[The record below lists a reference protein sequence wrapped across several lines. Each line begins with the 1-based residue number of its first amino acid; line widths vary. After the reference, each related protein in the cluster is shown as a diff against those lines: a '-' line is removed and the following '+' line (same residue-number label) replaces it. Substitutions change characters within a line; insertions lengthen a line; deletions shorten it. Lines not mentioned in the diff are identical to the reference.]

1 MLDPR
6 LALMQERLNSLESNK
21 DMDSAKDAIRAVV
34 GLLVPNSDDLDFRL
48 FHDGDGKLTANASW
62 FFHDEEIAD
71 RRATYAVDV
80 PSDYNLDVKV
90 FGVAKPSMRTISW
103 AVGLTP
109 NFEDEPFNG
118 VFNVG
123 IDFFVPESKDRI
135 ILALSKNYV
144 IRTIELKGQLTA
156 TFLEIFSS
164 WLKIM
169 ETSSKAE
176 FHALLWNSLDLHPI
190 NKRFYEGISQ
200 RFITL
205 RQHLETSGVLDSHHS
220 AQFANRL
227 IGRVIFSWFLDKK
240 SLLNAEAGYF
250 SSTLFEDDTVYYRQK
265 LEPLFF
271 EVLNTPVGERIVSD
285 LLTPYLNGGLFE
297 PKKDDLYKSDI
308 LTFPRNYFDDLFDFL
323 RAYNFTTDESTSD
336 FQQVA
341 IDPEMLGRIFEN
353 LLAEVSEE
361 TGEQARKAKGAFY
374 TPREIVDFMC
384 KEALKSYL
392 RSKFPNDPNFDSRIY
407 QLVDATE
414 RQFQDQDHNWRRD
427 LKPYKD
433 QIIDALDNLKVFD
446 PACGSGAFPIGMMQL
461 LVRVYARLEPRFD
474 SHKAKLAIV
483 EKNIYGADIEP
494 MAVEISRLRAWLSL
508 VVELDSR
515 QKEVSPLPNLDFKF
529 VAANSLV
536 GLAKMEQLVF
546 FEDDNLDQKLQELR
560 LRYFSTK
567 SLTQKASLREKY
579 LSLVTQETALW
590 GESTRTSQLKGFRPF
605 EADSV
610 SPFFDPKHMF
620 GLEEFHIV
628 IGNPPYVRQEKVRY
642 KDSLRSYKVYG
653 GTSDLLT
660 YFFEKG
666 VNLLADHGTLSL
678 IVSSKF
684 GRALYGEKL
693 RELLSLSTTIDLI
706 VDHGGTQKFAA
717 AVNTWVVQVR
727 KQKPKPGSQV
737 RVILEE
743 EGQTREVSQ
752 TSLGAKE
759 WTFISDSDRTL
770 MDKLTNDFPPL
781 GESNVKINFGIK
793 TGCNEAYIVSGET
806 RAELLKQN
814 PGCQE
819 ILFPVL
825 KGRSL
830 GRFSHEPPSEW
841 IVVTKNG
848 IDVPT
853 QYPGVA
859 KYLEKMDI
867 ALSGKV
873 SNRGD
878 QGDHWM
884 NLRDCVY
891 YDDVEAEKIAWS
903 DMSAKGQFTRVPEGM
918 YVLNTAYMMRSI
930 HIEYFLG
937 ILNSSVVLAFM
948 RQTAS
953 LLGGSGIRWQR
964 HMVERI
970 PIPPVDSVPESLV
983 SRLKSL
989 VERRENSSGDD
1000 ALAIEAEIDAVVYE
1014 IYGLSQ
1020 PEIDLI
1026 GASVSQK

>member
-1 MLDPR
+1 MLDTR
-6 LALMQERLNSLESNK
+6 LTLMQERLNSLESNK

-34 GLLVPNSDDLDFRL
+34 GLLVSNSDELDFRL
-48 FHDGDGKLTANASW
+48 FRDGDGKLTANASW

-71 RRATYAVDV
+71 RRATYAFDV

-90 FGVAKPSMRTISW
+90 FGVVKPSMRTISW

-164 WLKIM
+164 WLKIG

-205 RQHLETSGVLDSHHS
+205 RQHLETSGALDSHHS

-227 IGRVIFSWFLDKK
+227 IGRVIFTWFLDKK
-240 SLLNAEAGYF
+240 SLLNAEAEYF

-297 PKKDDLYKSDI
+297 PKKDDLYKSDN

-546 FEDDNLDQKLQELR
+546 FEDDNLDHKLQELR

-567 SLTQKASLREKY
+567 SLPQKASLREKY

-620 GLEEFHIV
+620 GLEKFHII
-628 IGNPPYVRQEKVRY
+628 IGNPPYIDYRKIPAETKAELRTYRIANHSKQI
-642 KDSLRSYKVYG
+642 SLY
-653 GTSDLLT
+653 L
-660 YFFEKG
+660 YFFELGLKLASRGGVVAYITPQQYLSYPNAKG
-666 VNLLADHGTLSL
+666 LRDLISENRLVQLADFARVKVFDASTYTFVTIISKEKPSGIFGYSEYAQTDDLNSPVKRLEFDNPLPETFDVSDFSSLLRKLDSHAVSTLGDVSHIFCASSSTSIEVSNEDNLGPRFLEAKEIFPYHVQPGRKFVSRGSYSASSAQKQIGPRIYTSRMTKVIRAALVEDNEMLGGKVNVVLPNKPETIQELLALL
-678 IVSSKF
+678 NSKIANF
-684 GRALYGEKL
+684 WIREKFSMQHMQGGALPLNTPELRALPVP
-693 RELLSLSTTIDLI
+693 TT
-706 VDHGGTQKFAA
+706 TQ
-717 AVNTWVVQVR
+717 R
-727 KQKPKPGSQV
+727 S
-737 RVILEE
+737 EE
-743 EGQTREVSQ
+743 IRGLVAR
-752 TSLGAKE
+752 A
-759 WTFISDSDRTL
+759 
-770 MDKLTNDFPPL
+770 
-781 GESNVKINFGIK
+781 GESQADELIEIQEQIDKIFFEAFNLTAEEVALIEHRFTEYGIK
-793 TGCNEAYIVSGET
+793 V
-806 RAELLKQN
+806 K
-814 PGCQE
+814 
-819 ILFPVL
+819 
-825 KGRSL
+825 K
-830 GRFSHEPPSEW
+830 
-841 IVVTKNG
+841 
-848 IDVPT
+848 
-853 QYPGVA
+853 
-859 KYLEKMDI
+859 
-867 ALSGKV
+867 
-873 SNRGD
+873 
-878 QGDHWM
+878 
-884 NLRDCVY
+884 RD
-891 YDDVEAEKIAWS
+891 
-903 DMSAKGQFTRVPEGM
+903 
-918 YVLNTAYMMRSI
+918 
-930 HIEYFLG
+930 
-937 ILNSSVVLAFM
+937 
-948 RQTAS
+948 
-953 LLGGSGIRWQR
+953 
-964 HMVERI
+964 
-970 PIPPVDSVPESLV
+970 
-983 SRLKSL
+983 
-989 VERRENSSGDD
+989 
-1000 ALAIEAEIDAVVYE
+1000 
-1014 IYGLSQ
+1014 
-1020 PEIDLI
+1020 
-1026 GASVSQK
+1026 